1 MQTLRQLEEAV
12 PADSTLSGLPVIG
25 EEYDALRRNLAK
37 VRAMA
42 VQNEILF
49 NTAPEV
55 FQSDVSSE
63 GLKAL
68 ADLGTERLYRLVL
81 ITRMAIIVGFNPETY
96 TELFQDVLKDYQ
108 RQDVEHRI
116 GAFDLPAEP
125 DEGHPRH
132 TILTAAYG
140 HDGTRRNGP
149 NLPDRPASG

>member
-1 MQTLRQLEEAV
+1 VPDSLLNEQPFTEIVQTLRQLEEAV
-12 PADSTLSGLPVIG
+12 PADSPLSGLPVIG

-68 ADLGTERLYRLVL
+68 ADLGTERLYRLV
-81 ITRMAIIVGFNPETY
+81 
-96 TELFQDVLKDYQ
+96 
-108 RQDVEHRI
+108 
-116 GAFDLPAEP
+116 
-125 DEGHPRH
+125 
-132 TILTAAYG
+132 
-140 HDGTRRNGP
+140 
-149 NLPDRPASG
+149 S